1 MKSIL
6 SNIKQLLF
14 SRTTVNR
21 DIISNSS
28 VACINLIKCMEFYT
42 DKGCD
47 ADLDHWISV
56 ATSNFDK
63 MLSRETIAYGCFL
76 IFPTQSKNLIQS
88 LKLTETNKYSSPIEA
103 IKAFKYNIET
113 VNGKNGVSKY
123 SSLLERNEK
132 GKVLWKHSDKYYEK
146 FFEVLGYLLNFQIS
160 LYDLQGIFIDENGKL
175 WGGRL
180 IPKKNPVSILNSGI
194 SKYDFQTLIY
204 RYIYLMNY
212 EQLNGNKELAR
223 RI

>member
-14 SRTTVNR
+14 SRTSANR

-28 VACINLIKCMEFYT
+28 VACVNLIKCMEFYN

-56 ATSNFDK
+56 ATSGFDK
-63 MLSRETIAYGCFL
+63 MLSDRTTAYGCFL
-76 IFPTQSKNLIQS
+76 IFPSQSKNLIKS
-88 LKLTETNKYSSPIEA
+88 LKLSENSKYSSPIEA
-103 IKAFKYNIET
+103 IRAFKHEIET

-123 SSLLERNEK
+123 SDLLERDNK
-132 GKVLWKHSDKYYEK
+132 GKVQWKHSDKYYEK
-146 FFEVLGYLLNFQIS
+146 FFEILGYLLNFQIS
-160 LYDLQGIFIDENGKL
+160 LYDLQGVFIDEDGKL
-175 WGGRL
+175 WGGRI
-180 IPKKNPVSILNSGI
+180 IPKNPVSILDSGI

-212 EQLNGNKELAR
+212 EQLNGNKELAK